1 MSIYIGVGGWVFE
14 EWRDNF
20 YPKGLS
26 QKKELEYAS
35 RHLTAIEV
43 NGTYYGSQ
51 QSERIARLHAQ
62 TGEEIIFT
70 LQRPRFATNRRV
82 LAEAGDSV
90 QKFLQNGEPRLNQK
104 LGHRNWI
111 FLGTKKHGGEN

>member
-1 MSIYIGVGGWVFE
+1 MRMAGIYIGVGGWVFE

-35 RHLTAIEV
+35 RHLTAIEI

-51 QSERIARLHAQ
+51 RPDSFARWHDE
-62 TGEEIIFT
+62 TPDDFIFA
-70 LQRPRFATNRRV
+70 LKGPRFATNPGCWQKRAIPSRNSCK
-82 LAEAGDSV
+82 AASAG
-90 QKFLQNGEPRLNQK
+90 
-104 LGHRNWI
+104 
-111 FLGTKKHGGEN
+111 